1 MWVWGGLCGGRGD
14 ISPVLPARMSLRR
27 NTGHDDGTKEY
38 SNVEFVD
45 GNTLETLIRVEY
57 LVYEYHNLHNICPTR
72 SRLGPAHSGFI
83 DLRLGI
89 HG

>member
-45 GNTLETLIRVEY
+45 GITLETLIRVE
-57 LVYEYHNLHNICPTR
+57 LSTWSMNIIIYTTSALPEAD
-72 SRLGPAHSGFI
+72 SARLT
-83 DLRLGI
+83 LGLLT
-89 HG
+89 